1 MNILNNRMKKS
12 KIFFLKPHT
21 ALTPFVSC
29 GVIEIS
35 CCWHEIVNRKSLV
48 CSEKQAIIE

>member
-1 MNILNNRMKKS
+1 MVIVVCLWHTASR
-12 KIFFLKPHT
+12 IRHIPQT

-35 CCWHEIVNRKSLV
+35 CRWHEAQKEAIVNVSR
-48 CSEKQAIIE
+48 